1 MSLHEYP
8 KKPGISRFV
17 APWDTSG
24 WYFMAEH
31 FAPGCRIYSNA
42 DITVT
47 ECPEILMGCD
57 YIVTYDSATDGFDDK
72 QEVDFFIEQTG
83 EVYAA
88 LDADA
93 PADFPTG
100 FARTDLVVRTDA
112 GDTYRLFMRP
122 YARGAHV
129 HLDAFSSPG
138 RHFFVAFRPTETE
151 TKKPLP
157 EAKRFSVA
165 ERHET
170 RETCWFVH
178 DCFARANLSGYDCR
192 GDVRVCAEADNP
204 KRHYLRLQSGAG
216 ISCACETSGQD
227 ELSMALDVPAGTA
240 ALNFAG
246 VTVQLGSAQASINGQ
261 NVPDIADK
269 GYGVKEGIPQLIL
282 AGASVDDVYVIVLF
296 STFVGMMQ
304 GEGASILKFVN
315 IPISI
320 FLGIAIGLLIGV
332 LLAYFFKKMHI
343 RDTSKVLI
351 ILSISFLLVVMEDK
365 LLTPITFSA
374 LIAIMFIGIGLQK
387 KRETVAKRLSVK
399 YGKLW
404 VAAEV
409 FLFVLVGATVN
420 IGYLGKVGVKAL
432 IVIIGALV
440 FRMFG
445 VFVCLLGTS
454 LKRKERLFTML
465 AYTPKATVQAA
476 IGGIPLALGFT
487 CGDLV
492 LTVAVLAI
500 VLTAPLG
507 AFAIDLSYKKLLNR

>member
-1 MSLHEYP
+1 MLLSISLILILGMFMGWICQKIKLPSLLGMLITGIVLGPYVLNLLDDSIL
-8 KKPGISRFV
+8 GISAELRKIALIIILTRAGLGLDLSGLKKIGRPAVLMCFV
-17 APWDTSG
+17 PASFELIGMILLAPK
-24 WYFMAEH
+24 
-31 FAPGCRIYSNA
+31 
-42 DITVT
+42 
-47 ECPEILMGCD
+47 LMGLT
-57 YIVTYDSATDGFDDK
+57 VL
-72 QEVDFFIEQTG
+72 E
-83 EVYAA
+83 AA
-88 LDADA
+88 IMGAVLAA
-93 PADFPTG
+93 VSPA
-100 FARTDLVVRTDA
+100 VVVPRMVK
-112 GDTYRLFMRP
+112 LM
-122 YARGAHV
+122 
-129 HLDAFSSPG
+129 
-138 RHFFVAFRPTETE
+138 
-151 TKKPLP
+151 
-157 EAKRFSVA
+157 
-165 ERHET
+165 
-170 RETCWFVH
+170 
-178 DCFARANLSGYDCR
+178 
-192 GDVRVCAEADNP
+192 
-204 KRHYLRLQSGAG
+204 
-216 ISCACETSGQD
+216 D
-227 ELSMALDVPAGTA
+227 E
-240 ALNFAG
+240 
-246 VTVQLGSAQASINGQ
+246 
-261 NVPDIADK
+261 
-269 GYGVKEGIPQLIL
+269 GYGVNEGIPQLIL

-365 LLTPITFSA
+365 LSTPITFSA

-507 AFAIDLSYKKLLNR
+507 AFAIDLSYKKILNR

>member
-1 MSLHEYP
+1 MLLSISLILILGMFMGWICQKIKLPSLLGMLITGIVLGPYVLNLLDDSIL
-8 KKPGISRFV
+8 GISAELRKIALIIILTRAGLGLDLAGLKKIGRPAVLMCFV
-17 APWDTSG
+17 PASFELIGMILLAPK
-24 WYFMAEH
+24 
-31 FAPGCRIYSNA
+31 
-42 DITVT
+42 
-47 ECPEILMGCD
+47 LMGLT
-57 YIVTYDSATDGFDDK
+57 VL
-72 QEVDFFIEQTG
+72 E
-83 EVYAA
+83 AA
-88 LDADA
+88 IMGAVLAA
-93 PADFPTG
+93 VSPA
-100 FARTDLVVRTDA
+100 VVVPRMVK
-112 GDTYRLFMRP
+112 LM
-122 YARGAHV
+122 
-129 HLDAFSSPG
+129 
-138 RHFFVAFRPTETE
+138 
-151 TKKPLP
+151 
-157 EAKRFSVA
+157 
-165 ERHET
+165 
-170 RETCWFVH
+170 
-178 DCFARANLSGYDCR
+178 
-192 GDVRVCAEADNP
+192 
-204 KRHYLRLQSGAG
+204 
-216 ISCACETSGQD
+216 D
-227 ELSMALDVPAGTA
+227 E
-240 ALNFAG
+240 
-246 VTVQLGSAQASINGQ
+246 
-261 NVPDIADK
+261 
-269 GYGVKEGIPQLIL
+269 GYGVNEGIPQLIL

-365 LLTPITFSA
+365 LSTPITFSA

-387 KRETVAKRLSVK
+387 KRKTVAKRLSVK

-492 LTVAVLAI
+492 LTVAVLVI

>member
-1 MSLHEYP
+1 MLLSISLILILGMFMGWICQKIKLPSLLGMLITGIVLGPYVLNLLDDSIL
-8 KKPGISRFV
+8 GISAELRKI
-17 APWDTSG
+17 ALIIILTRAGLGLDLSG
-24 WYFMAEH
+24 LKKIGRPA
-31 FAPGCRIYSNA
+31 
-42 DITVT
+42 
-47 ECPEILMGCD
+47 ILM
-57 YIVTYDSATDGFDDK
+57 
-72 QEVDFFIEQTG
+72 
-83 EVYAA
+83 
-88 LDADA
+88 
-93 PADFPTG
+93 
-100 FARTDLVVRTDA
+100 
-112 GDTYRLFMRP
+112 
-122 YARGAHV
+122 
-129 HLDAFSSPG
+129 
-138 RHFFVAFRPTETE
+138 
-151 TKKPLP
+151 
-157 EAKRFSVA
+157 
-165 ERHET
+165 
-170 RETCWFVH
+170 
-178 DCFARANLSGYDCR
+178 CF
-192 GDVRVCAEADNP
+192 
-204 KRHYLRLQSGAG
+204 
-216 ISCACETSGQD
+216 
-227 ELSMALDVPAGTA
+227 VPASFELIGMILLAPKLMGLTVLEA
-240 ALNFAG
+240 AIMGAVLAE
-246 VTVQLGSAQASINGQ
+246 VSPAVV
-261 NVPDIADK
+261 VPRMVKLMDE
-269 GYGVKEGIPQLIL
+269 GYGVNEGIPQLIL

-365 LLTPITFSA
+365 LSTPITFSA

>member
-1 MSLHEYP
+1 MLLSISLILILGMFMGWICQKIKLPSLLGMLITGIVLGPYVLNLLDDSIL
-8 KKPGISRFV
+8 GISAELRKIALIIILTRAGLGLDLSGLKKIGRPAVLMCFV
-17 APWDTSG
+17 PASFELIGMILLAPK
-24 WYFMAEH
+24 
-31 FAPGCRIYSNA
+31 
-42 DITVT
+42 
-47 ECPEILMGCD
+47 LMGLT
-57 YIVTYDSATDGFDDK
+57 VL
-72 QEVDFFIEQTG
+72 E
-83 EVYAA
+83 AA
-88 LDADA
+88 IMGAVLAA
-93 PADFPTG
+93 VSPA
-100 FARTDLVVRTDA
+100 VVVPRMVK
-112 GDTYRLFMRP
+112 LM
-122 YARGAHV
+122 
-129 HLDAFSSPG
+129 
-138 RHFFVAFRPTETE
+138 
-151 TKKPLP
+151 
-157 EAKRFSVA
+157 
-165 ERHET
+165 
-170 RETCWFVH
+170 
-178 DCFARANLSGYDCR
+178 
-192 GDVRVCAEADNP
+192 
-204 KRHYLRLQSGAG
+204 
-216 ISCACETSGQD
+216 D
-227 ELSMALDVPAGTA
+227 E
-240 ALNFAG
+240 
-246 VTVQLGSAQASINGQ
+246 
-261 NVPDIADK
+261 
-269 GYGVKEGIPQLIL
+269 GYGVNEGIPQLIL

-332 LLAYFFKKMHI
+332 LLAYFFKKKHI

-365 LLTPITFSA
+365 LSTPITFSA

>member
-1 MSLHEYP
+1 MLLSISLILILGMFMGWICQKIKLPALLGMLITGVILGPYGLNLLDGSIL
-8 KKPGISRFV
+8 GISAELRKIALIIILTRAGLGLDLSGLKKIGRPAVLMCFV
-17 APWDTSG
+17 PASFELLGMILLAPK
-24 WYFMAEH
+24 
-31 FAPGCRIYSNA
+31 
-42 DITVT
+42 
-47 ECPEILMGCD
+47 LMGLS
-57 YIVTYDSATDGFDDK
+57 VLESAVMGA
-72 QEVDFFIEQTG
+72 VL
-83 EVYAA
+83 AA
-88 LDADA
+88 VS
-93 PADFPTG
+93 PA
-100 FARTDLVVRTDA
+100 VVVPRMVK
-112 GDTYRLFMRP
+112 LM
-122 YARGAHV
+122 
-129 HLDAFSSPG
+129 
-138 RHFFVAFRPTETE
+138 
-151 TKKPLP
+151 
-157 EAKRFSVA
+157 
-165 ERHET
+165 
-170 RETCWFVH
+170 
-178 DCFARANLSGYDCR
+178 
-192 GDVRVCAEADNP
+192 
-204 KRHYLRLQSGAG
+204 
-216 ISCACETSGQD
+216 D
-227 ELSMALDVPAGTA
+227 E
-240 ALNFAG
+240 
-246 VTVQLGSAQASINGQ
+246 
-261 NVPDIADK
+261 

-365 LLTPITFSA
+365 LSTPITFSA